1 MARRVELTLLRHLA
15 FVSWLRAYEVT
26 GKNGAGTGWGDAER
40 RLVRMGSR
48 GQEKSAGV
56 ESMQEID
63 KNEEALEA
71 KNARAQQEAASK
83 GDASRGRSG
92 DASQRALRFFARVEN
107 RQNDRL
113 VSAMRPLALLLA
125 LFTLNEMAGGAPQ
138 AGQSAV
144 LFLYG
149 YLAVSVAVLLVELL
163 PGVAKLTFP
172 AEIDLVALAVFI
184 ALTPSLA
191 SFWFFYLFAVFAM
204 ATRTRQ
210 NGISAHRLRLGS
222 LLTSDAG
229 MVSGGAAIAC
239 VLRTVWLAPTLS
251 TSAASAAG
259 MRWIGIAA
267 GTYLAGLCVAWLG
280 MRERAVASED
290 RFIERLLGM
299 VRVEKGLAESVR
311 LVLSE
316 LAREFE
322 CQQAVLAIYDE
333 EVERLFT
340 WKGDQDRRH
349 VMAPEVLPLT
359 KAGAYLAEDFSQA
372 VCWNSLDGGAKG
384 FGWERDTGKTMNLE
398 TPPMTVREE
407 LSARSVMAVTMLS
420 GGHPSGR
427 MLVVNGRRRF
437 GRGDLQRLER
447 AVRQL
452 NVPLENVFQL
462 RHLRTRAVEAERSRI
477 SRDLHDGILQT
488 LLSLNIQ
495 LGVLERKAPQA
506 PEAAAQDIAAL
517 RTTVKQEGEDLRQ
530 MVKDLRPLRVES
542 ADLREMMY
550 GFAERYHNESGLVV
564 DLFLEEND
572 LRAPDRICREV
583 FQIYRESLNNIKKH
597 AHASH
602 VVVKLWQDDTKVFLV
617 VDDNGQGFSFSGKFG
632 SEELDRLRLGPISI
646 KERTRT
652 VGGVLTVESNP
663 GHGARLTIEIPV
675 T

>member
-1 MARRVELTLLRHLA
+1 MQDIENRKTEEVLEGRPRARQGETA
-15 FVSWLRAYEVT
+15 P
-26 GKNGAGTGWGDAER
+26 NPD
-40 RLVRMGSR
+40 GS
-48 GQEKSAGV
+48 
-56 ESMQEID
+56 
-63 KNEEALEA
+63 
-71 KNARAQQEAASK
+71 
-83 GDASRGRSG
+83 SRWST
-92 DASQRALRFFARVEN
+92 DASQRMLRFFARMEN
-107 RQNDRL
+107 EHIDRL
-113 VSAMRPLALLLA
+113 VVVTRPLAVLLA
-125 LFTLNEMAGGAPQ
+125 LLTLNEMTGTAAQ
-138 AGQSAV
+138 ARQNAI

-149 YLAVSVAVLLVELL
+149 YLAVSVVVLLVDLL
-163 PGVAKLTFP
+163 PLGAKFTFP
-172 AEIDLVALAVFI
+172 TEIDLLALAVFI

-191 SFWFFYLFAVFAM
+191 SFWFFYLFAVFAI
-204 ATRTRQ
+204 AARTRQ
-210 NGISAHRLRLGS
+210 NAIPAHRLRLES
-222 LLTSDAG
+222 LLASDAG
-229 MVSGGAAIAC
+229 MVSAGAAIAC

-251 TSAASAAG
+251 ASGEASAAG
-259 MRWIGIAA
+259 IRWIGIAV

-290 RFIERLLGM
+290 HFIERLLGM

-311 LVLSE
+311 LVLSG

-322 CQQAVLAIYDE
+322 CRQAILAIYDE

-340 WKGDQDRRH
+340 WRGDQDRRH
-349 VMAPEVLPLT
+349 VMPPEVLPLT

-384 FGWERDTGKTMNLE
+384 FGWERGRGKTVKLE
-398 TPPMTVREE
+398 TPPSSVREE

-420 GGHPSGR
+420 GRHPSGR
-427 MLVVNGRRRF
+427 ILLVDGRRRF

-447 AVRQL
+447 VARQL

-495 LGVLERKAPQA
+495 LGVLERKALQA
-506 PEAAAQDIAAL
+506 PEAAAQDIAGL
-517 RTTVKQEGEDLRQ
+517 RTTVKQEGEELRQ

-564 DLFLEEND
+564 DLFLEDND
-572 LRAPDRICREV
+572 LRAPDRVCREV

-675 T
+675 S